1 MQGRKT
7 RKRIFLGSEGI
18 SERNYG
24 RYLQQIA
31 DYHNLP
37 IHIDCDYVTG
47 GGDPLKVVEKSIKL
61 MERNSINHGDY
72 LIIAIMLDS
81 DKLGRSTDRDNK
93 IRPLVSGS
101 KIKLIYSNPNFE
113 AFLLRHFPG
122 YENKRPPAD
131 MALSELEKVWPAYY
145 KGIDA
150 RSIYK
155 KLGENGLLRACT
167 VEDSLRDFLTRIGF
181 GGIFPDLRRS

>member
-47 GGDPLKVVEKSIKL
+47 GGDPLKVVQESIRL
-61 MERNSINHGDY
+61 MKRNSRNHGDY
-72 LIIAIMLDS
+72 LVKVVMLDS

-93 IRPLVSGS
+93 IRPLAADHDV
-101 KIKLIYSNPNFE
+101 KLLYSNPNFE

-122 YENKRPPAD
+122 CESKKPPAETS
-131 MALSELEKVWPAYY
+131 LSELEKVWPAYL

-150 RSIYK
+150 RSIYIQ
-155 KLGENGLLRACT
+155 LGEDGLVRACT
-167 VEDSLRDFLTRIGF
+167 VEDSLRDFLTVIGF
-181 GGIFPDLRRS
+181 GEIFADLRN

>member
-47 GGDPLKVVEKSIKL
+47 GGDPLKVVQESIKR
-61 MERNSINHGDY
+61 MKRNSRNHGDY
-72 LIIAIMLDS
+72 LVIAVMLDS

-93 IRPLVSGS
+93 IRPLAADHDV
-101 KIKLIYSNPNFE
+101 KLLYSNPNFE

-122 YENKRPPAD
+122 CESKRPPPGAS
-131 MALSELEKVWPAYY
+131 LSELEKVWPEYY
-145 KGIDA
+145 KGVDA
-150 RSIYK
+150 KSIYK
-155 KLGENGLLRACT
+155 QLGEDGILRACT
-167 VEDSLRDFLTRIGF
+167 VEESLRDFLTSIGF
-181 GGIFPDLRRS
+181 GEIFADLRN

>member
-1 MQGRKT
+1 MQGRKP

-24 RYLQQIA
+24 QFLKFIA
-31 DYHNLP
+31 DNHNLQ
-37 IHIDCDYVTG
+37 IHIDCNYVTG
-47 GGDPLKVVEKSIKL
+47 GGDPLKVVQESIRL
-61 MERNSINHGDY
+61 MKRNSRNHGDY
-72 LIIAIMLDS
+72 LVKAIMLDS

-93 IRPLVSGS
+93 IPPLVVGHDM
-101 KIKLIYSNPNFE
+101 KLIYSDPNFE

-122 YENKRPPAD
+122 CENKKPPAKT
-131 MALSELEKVWPAYY
+131 AISELKKAWPDYY

-155 KLGENGLLRACT
+155 QLGKDGLMRACT
-167 VEDSLRDFLTRIGF
+167 VEDSLRDFLTVIGF
-181 GGIFPDLRRS
+181 GEIFADLRN

>member
-24 RYLQQIA
+24 QYLRLIA
-31 DYHNLP
+31 EKYNLL
-37 IHIDCDYVTG
+37 IHIDCNYVTG
-47 GGDPLKVVEKSIKL
+47 GGDPLKVVEESIRRMKW
-61 MERNSINHGDY
+61 NSKNRGDY
-72 LIIAIMLDS
+72 LVKAIMLDA
-81 DKLGRSTDRDNK
+81 DKLGRSNDRDNK
-93 IRPLVSGS
+93 IRPLVSSGN
-101 KIKLIYSNPNFE
+101 IRLLYSTPNFE

-122 YENKRPPAD
+122 YENKSPPAD
-131 MALSELEKVWPAYY
+131 ASLSELAKVWPEYR

-155 KLGENGLLRACT
+155 QLGEDGLVRACT
-167 VEDSLRDFLTRIGF
+167 VEDSLRDFLTSIGF
-181 GGIFPDLRRS
+181 GEIFADLRN

>member
-1 MQGRKT
+1 MQGRKR

-31 DYHNLP
+31 DRHKLP

-47 GGDPLKVVEKSIKL
+47 GGDPLKVVQESIKL
-61 MERNSINHGDY
+61 MKRNSRNHGDY
-72 LIIAIMLDS
+72 LVKAVMLDS

-93 IRPLVSGS
+93 IKPLVTDND
-101 KIKLIYSNPNFE
+101 IKLIYSDPNFE

-122 YENKRPPAD
+122 FENNRPPAGT
-131 MALSELEKVWPAYY
+131 ALSELKKIWPTYH

-155 KLGENGLLRACT
+155 QLGEDGLMRACT
-167 VEDSLRDFLTRIGF
+167 VEDSLRDFLTGIGF
-181 GGIFPDLRRS
+181 GEIFPDLSD

>member
-24 RYLQQIA
+24 QYLRMIA
-31 DYHNLP
+31 SNHNLQ
-37 IHIDCDYVTG
+37 IHIDCNYVTG
-47 GGDPLKVVEKSIKL
+47 GGDPLKVVQESIKL
-61 MERNSINHGDY
+61 MKRHSRNHGDY
-72 LIIAIMLDS
+72 LVKAVMLDS

-93 IRPLVSGS
+93 IKPLAADHDV
-101 KIKLIYSNPNFE
+101 KLLYSDPNFE

-122 YENKRPPAD
+122 CESKRPSAE
-131 MALSELEKVWPAYY
+131 ASLSELEKIWPAYL

-155 KLGENGLLRACT
+155 QMGEDGLLRACT
-167 VEDSLRDFLTRIGF
+167 VEDSLRDFLTVIGF
-181 GGIFPDLRRS
+181 GEIFADLRN

>member
-1 MQGRKT
+1 MQGRKP

-24 RYLQQIA
+24 QFLKLIT
-31 DYHNLP
+31 DNHNLQ
-37 IHIDCDYVTG
+37 IHIDCNYVTG
-47 GGDPLKVVEKSIKL
+47 GGDPLKVVQESIRL
-61 MERNSINHGDY
+61 MKRNSRNHGNY
-72 LIIAIMLDS
+72 LVKAVMLDS

-93 IRPLVSGS
+93 IRPLAADHDV
-101 KIKLIYSNPNFE
+101 KLLYNDPNFE

-122 YENKRPPAD
+122 CESKMPPAD
-131 MALSELEKVWPAYY
+131 TSLSELEKVWPAYL

-155 KLGENGLLRACT
+155 QLGEDGLVRACT
-167 VEDSLRDFLTRIGF
+167 VEDSLRDFLTVIGF
-181 GGIFPDLRRS
+181 GEIFADLRN